1 LHDDEEVPMT
11 DRRSLFGFSGVV
23 AAASLVAVVVTIGA
37 SAHTA
42 AAPNLLKNGGA
53 DLGPGVDDASAI
65 VEAIPNWTRV
75 GSFTV
80 VAYGATGGFPDAS
93 ISKKISGKTNF
104 FAGGPANPK
113 SIVTQVVDVSRSK
126 GAIDAGKRKAT
137 LSGFLG
143 GFASQD
149 DSLTATA
156 TFLNAAG
163 KPLGALKI
171 GPVSAAQRKGLTA
184 LIKKSASKLVPKKT
198 RSIQVRLSAART
210 SGSYNDGYADN
221 LSVTL
226 APS

>member
-1 LHDDEEVPMT
+1 MKNG
-11 DRRSLFGFSGVV
+11 RSRAGVV
-23 AAASLVAVVVTIGA
+23 GAVAATSLVAAVVTIGA

-42 AAPNLLKNGGA
+42 AAANLLKDGGA
-53 DLGPGVDDASAI
+53 DLGQAVNDSSGI
-65 VEAIPNWTRV
+65 VATMPNWTRV

-80 VAYGATGGFPDAS
+80 VTYGAPGGFPERV
-93 ISKKISGKTNF
+93 ISQKIGGKANF

-113 SIVTQVVDVSRSK
+113 SSVTQVVDVSRFQ

-149 DSLTATA
+149 DSLAATA

-163 KPLGALKI
+163 KSLGTLKI

-184 LIKKSASKLVPKKT
+184 LIKKSATKPVPKGT
-198 RSIQVRLSAART
+198 RSIQARLSAART

-221 LSVTL
+221 LSLTV